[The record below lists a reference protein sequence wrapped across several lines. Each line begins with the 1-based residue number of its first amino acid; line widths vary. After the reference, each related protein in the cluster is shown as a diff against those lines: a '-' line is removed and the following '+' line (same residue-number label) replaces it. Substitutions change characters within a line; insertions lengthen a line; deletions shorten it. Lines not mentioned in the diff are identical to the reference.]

1 VNWTRKVA
9 LVLLGTL
16 LLAGCAGMFARH
28 GERHGRSS
36 SLVEFLYPGGTPPAA
51 VATPVLEL
59 PLAVGVAF
67 LPPAQGHMALLDE
80 ADKARILEKVRQR
93 FAGRAFVREIV
104 PIPDYY
110 LSGQRGFEGLA
121 ALQRLYGLDLVALL
135 SYDQVARQQGNEL
148 SLAYLT
154 IVGAYL
160 FPGTSQDV
168 NTLVDMAVV
177 HPATRS
183 LVLRAA
189 GMDSRQGISTEVRA
203 PERLRERGRESLLA
217 AADRMV
223 ENFDAELA
231 AFEGRVRQGTARVEV
246 VHAGGGGSL
255 DLLLLIL
262 AALAVALRLAAR
274 VSFAHAD
281 LRLQV
286 PQVRQ

>member
-1 VNWTRKVA
+1 
-9 LVLLGTL
+9 
-16 LLAGCAGMFARH
+16 
-28 GERHGRSS
+28 
-36 SLVEFLYPGGTPPAA
+36 
-51 VATPVLEL
+51 
-59 PLAVGVAF
+59 
-67 LPPAQGHMALLDE
+67 
-80 ADKARILEKVRQR
+80 
-93 FAGRAFVREIV
+93 
-104 PIPDYY
+104 
-110 LSGQRGFEGLA
+110 
-121 ALQRLYGLDLVALL
+121 
-135 SYDQVARQQGNEL
+135 
-148 SLAYLT
+148 
-154 IVGAYL
+154 
-160 FPGTSQDV
+160 SQDV

-274 VSFAHAD
+274 VS
-281 LRLQV
+281 V
-286 PQVRQ
+286 